1 MSDYSE
7 FFAIEPVNNGHW
19 RLTRDMPFDL
29 TYGDKRTRIVIPCG
43 FETDG
48 PTIPA
53 LARVIFN
60 PADARYMKAAVVH
73 DWMLS
78 QKEYAPSQ
86 SAAAFRDALKAAAV
100 PVWHVKIMWI
110 AVLVW
115 TSRPWKPRK

>member
-1 MSDYSE
+1 MSDFSA
-7 FFAIEPVNNGHW
+7 FLSIAPAQRGMWV
-19 RLTRDMPFDL
+19 LTADMPFDL
-29 TYGDKRTRIVIPCG
+29 THGDQRTRIIIPCG

-48 PTIPA
+48 PTIPS

-78 QKEYAPSQ
+78 QRTYAPSQ